1 MSPFDREAPWWAE
14 SPTHEALAPSDGA
27 NTIRKLTVRFVSTTT
42 PAPKPR
48 SGRPHSL
55 SRPVFCFQGAACARG
70 TYPTGFGAVSPPA
83 PGPQGPCGA
92 RSQSNECLAGRQPE
106 PHRSAGNF
114 RPGR

>member
-42 PAPKPR
+42 PEPKPR
-48 SGRPHSL
+48 GGRPHSL

-70 TYPTGFGAVSPPA
+70 TYPMGFWCRFAARIVAV
-83 PGPQGPCGA
+83 
-92 RSQSNECLAGRQPE
+92 LAVRGE
-106 PHRSAGNF
+106 ESI
-114 RPGR
+114 